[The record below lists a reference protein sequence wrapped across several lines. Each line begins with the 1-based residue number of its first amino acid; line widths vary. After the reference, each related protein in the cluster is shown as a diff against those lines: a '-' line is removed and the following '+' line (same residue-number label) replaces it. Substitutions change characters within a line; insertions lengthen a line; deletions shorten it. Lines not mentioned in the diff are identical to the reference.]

1 MHFREISYKDVSS
14 CTLPL
19 AGTWSSAAKETFIK
33 DDVGVSDTLFSLFS
47 NSFKLF
53 TLQNLPSY
61 RIPTAH
67 DLLPESFLPV
77 LVQEDTRHPPVM
89 VLRREKFLLAVNKGW
104 MRNSAGKL
112 VSSTAEFSVEHFMIN
127 RLLL

>member
-1 MHFREISYKDVSS
+1 MHFREISYKDVS

-19 AGTWSSAAKETFIK
+19 AGTWSSAAKETFVK

-53 TLQNLPSY
+53 SLQNLPSY
-61 RIPTAH
+61 RIPTAR
-67 DLLPESFLPV
+67 DLLPESFLPA
-77 LVQEDTRHPPVM
+77 LVQEDTRHCPVM

-104 MRNSAGKL
+104 MRNGAGKL